1 MIAFHGSPELSRE
14 LREKVKE
21 LGHGTIWNLDS
32 VNIIYILND
41 NYLVRPLGGYERC
54 NCDILTAEQF
64 LEL

>member
-1 MIAFHGSPELSRE
+1 MIAFHGSLELSRE
-14 LREKVKE
+14 LREKIKE

-41 NYLVRPLGGYERC
+41 NYLIRPLRDGERC
-54 NCDILTAEQF
+54 HCDVLTAEQF

>member
-21 LGHGTIWNLDS
+21 LGHDTRWNLNS
-32 VNIIYILND
+32 VSIIYILND
-41 NYLVRPLGGYERC
+41 NYLISPLMGDERC
-54 NCDILTAEQF
+54 NCDVLTAEQF

>member
-14 LREKVKE
+14 LKEKIKE

-32 VNIIYILND
+32 VNLIYILND
-41 NYLVRPLGGYERC
+41 NYLISPLRDDERC
-54 NCDILTAEQF
+54 NCDVLTAEQF